1 MNGPFSITLYSLF
14 LCSLAFMA
22 PDGKHQ
28 SSADFGMSRQSEEY
42 CKLEDNLLFCNH
54 CFSCPSGLGSHRIDN
69 WHKSS
74 AHTLDFFISR
84 LPVDRVG
91 TMVCPRLTGPAAFF
105 ATITILSLFSFSP
118 VEMRDP
124 LAVTISRMKKMYQ
137 EKEGDGVQDTPTQW
151 IPRRP
156 AGKCTP

>member
-1 MNGPFSITLYSLF
+1 MG
-14 LCSLAFMA
+14 
-22 PDGKHQ
+22 
-28 SSADFGMSRQSEEY
+28 
-42 CKLEDNLLFCNH
+42 
-54 CFSCPSGLGSHRIDN
+54 
-69 WHKSS
+69 
-74 AHTLDFFISR
+74 FISR

-137 EKEGDGVQDTPTQW
+137 EKEGDGVQDTPTPW
-151 IPRRP
+151 MLRRP
-156 AGKCTP
+156 ADSMDSNNYVLRRYLKRAATLDNIISAIERNSDMHREAREDWMTRLG